1 MVSVKYQNIGC
12 AYDDF
17 VVVQG
22 LDLEIPHGT
31 ITTLLGPSGCGKTT
45 VLRALAGFV
54 EPFEGKILLGDKD
67 ITILPPQKRN
77 TAMIF
82 QNYALWPHLTI
93 FKNVEYGLKLR
104 ESEEQATIETPWY
117 VKLFWLT
124 KIAYWITYQVR
135 RIFYHTVKFS
145 ANLIRAKTKF
155 KEPTNRYYEKK
166 AEIDKKF
173 DYRRNKVHDVLKLV
187 HLEDQAYKLPT
198 QLSGGQQQRI
208 ALCRAIVVEPDVLL
222 CDEPLSNLDAKL
234 RREIRT
240 EIRSIIKKIGMT
252 TVYVTHDQEEALAI
266 SDRIAVLHDGI
277 IQQYGTPTEVFSD
290 PETLFVAQFIGSSS
304 TLSGKIIDKN
314 TAELK
319 GGEIVKFSI
328 KEDIPK
334 GTAVDL
340 VVRPENIL
348 LTSTTDSPIE
358 YQINTIEYLGTEVK
372 MTGNLKDGTILL
384 VDIAEKAEEYAK
396 MSVGDTI
403 TGYIIPEEVFVF
415 VDGKRVY

>member
-17 VVVQG
+17 IVVQG
-22 LDLEIPHGT
+22 FDLEIPHGT

-54 EPFEGKILLGDKD
+54 EPFEGNVFLGDKD
-67 ITILPPQKRN
+67 ITVLPPQNRN

-104 ESEEQATIETPWY
+104 ESEEQATLEAPWY
-117 VKLFWLT
+117 SKIFWMT
-124 KIAYWITYQVR
+124 KPYYWIKKIPYKIGTFFAR
-135 RIFYHTVKFS
+135 FKKSTES
-145 ANLIRAKTKF
+145 
-155 KEPTNRYYEKK
+155 KEPPTTYVEKK
-166 AEIDKKF
+166 AAIDKKY
-173 DYRRNKVHDVLKLV
+173 DYRRKKVFDVLKLV
-187 HLEDQAYKLPT
+187 HLEDQADKLPT

-266 SDRIAVLHDGI
+266 SDRIAVLHEGI

-290 PETLFVAQFIGSSS
+290 PQTLFVAQFIGSSS
-304 TLSGKIIDKN
+304 TLTGKVVGKNEAILESGETIKYI
-314 TAELK
+314 
-319 GGEIVKFSI
+319 I
-328 KEDIPK
+328 KEDIPT
-334 GTAVDL
+334 GTSVSL
-340 VVRPENIL
+340 VIRPENIL
-348 LTSTTDSPIE
+348 LDSKTECPIE

-372 MTGNLKDGTILL
+372 MTGTLKDGTIML
-384 VDIAEKAEEYAK
+384 VDVLEDAEKYAK
-396 MSVGDTI
+396 MNVGDNV
-403 TGYIIPEEVFVF
+403 TGYLIPEEVFVF

>member
-1 MVSVKYQNIGC
+1 MVSVKYQNVGC

-22 LDLEIPHGT
+22 FNLDIPHGT

-54 EPFEGKILLGDKD
+54 EPFEGNVLLGDKD

-104 ESEEQATIETPWY
+104 EGEEQASLEKPWY
-117 VKLFWLT
+117 MIFFFFT
-124 KIAYWITYQVR
+124 KPYYWIRKIFSRGKAITY
-135 RIFYHTVKFS
+135 
-145 ANLIRAKTKF
+145 
-155 KEPTNRYYEKK
+155 EEKK
-166 AEIDKKF
+166 AELDKKF
-173 DYRRNKVHDVLKLV
+173 DYRRKKVYDVLKLV
-187 HLEDQAYKLPT
+187 HLEDQADKLPT

-290 PETLFVAQFIGSSS
+290 PETLFVAQFIGTSS
-304 TLSGKIIDKN
+304 TLSGKILDKN

-334 GTAVDL
+334 GTEVDL
-340 VVRPENIL
+340 VVRPENII
-348 LTSTTDSPIE
+348 LTSKTDSPLE
-358 YQINTIEYLGTEVK
+358 YKINTIEYLGTEVK
-372 MTGNLKDGTILL
+372 MTGTLSDGTIVL
-384 VDIAEKAEEYAK
+384 VDVAEKAEEYAK
-396 MSVGDTI
+396 MKIGDKI

-415 VDGKRVY
+415 VDGKRIY